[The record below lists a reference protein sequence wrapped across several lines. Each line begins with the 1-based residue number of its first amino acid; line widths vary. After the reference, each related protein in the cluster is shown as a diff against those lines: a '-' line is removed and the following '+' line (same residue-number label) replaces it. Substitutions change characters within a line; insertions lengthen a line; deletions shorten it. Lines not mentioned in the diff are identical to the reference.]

1 MEEQKEKK
9 YFNPIWLNVFPNLAT
24 DYIFFFFHT
33 KKKKKIYHS
42 VHMPFTYCTDV
53 TELLILLLLLA

>member
-33 KKKKKIYHS
+33 KKKKIYHS